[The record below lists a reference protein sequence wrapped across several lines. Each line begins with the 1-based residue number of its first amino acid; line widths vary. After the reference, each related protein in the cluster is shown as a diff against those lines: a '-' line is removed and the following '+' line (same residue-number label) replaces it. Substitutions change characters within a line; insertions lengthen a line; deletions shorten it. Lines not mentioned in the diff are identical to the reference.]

1 MKKTSISDSGLLYPT
16 VVTLATCVDDEGKA
30 NIITLGYSM
39 KTSAV
44 PPMVAI
50 SIMPSRLSHDLII
63 KGGEFVLSIPT
74 IDMVK
79 DLHYCGRRSGR
90 DVDKFEETGFT
101 PIPAD
106 VVKPPLI
113 KECPANLECR
123 LVSQITT
130 GDHTVFIGEVVAA
143 HVNEDVFDERRKCL
157 DLDKVMAIV
166 SHSDEY
172 RATGSVKAY
181 KLNGD
186 IKMP

>member
-1 MKKTSISDSGLLYPT
+1 MKKTSISNTGLLYPT
-16 VVTLATCVDDEGKA
+16 VATLATCVDDEGKA

-39 KTSAV
+39 KTSAD
-44 PPMVAI
+44 PPMVVI
-50 SIMPSRLSHDLII
+50 SIKPSRYSHDLIM
-63 KGGEFVLSIPT
+63 KGREFVLSIPT
-74 IDMVK
+74 MGMVK
-79 DLHYCGRRSGR
+79 ALHYCGRRSGR

-106 VVKPPLI
+106 QVKPPLI

-123 LVSQITT
+123 LVSHFTT
-130 GDHTVFIGEVVAA
+130 GDHTVFVGEVVAA
-143 HVNEDVFDERRKCL
+143 HVNEDAFDDRRECL

-166 SHSDEY
+166 THSDEY